1 MNTKKVFLLS
11 YDIFL
16 FSGIKAWLPNL
27 VLVDARSFISG
38 TQSVIPRYSS
48 CLLVIDNRLPLLLV
62 RKWFQRNST
71 QFININ
77 CIVLRMNET
86 RSVNRGY
93 EEYAFIN
100 GRELSDQLI
109 SQLRANLM
117 APNEVVEVTKGSTIF
132 NFHLT
137 EFEEEMLY
145 SSFTKEK
152 LHDFCIANSLTTK
165 SVYRYRERI
174 TARLGFSHFNE
185 TIIFLTR
192 NNLLHEGYPTNSH
205 SGENV
210 IYGDAYDVSDSGRLS
225 MAIRNEEII
234 PYFQPIVN
242 INGDVCGVE
251 VLARWPQGHNYAISQ
266 REFIPLAEKSG
277 LMNELT
283 SYLMTTVARNLVDGS
298 EDINKTLFVS
308 FNVSPSGLSNPV
320 FYWECLNFME
330 ITQRLP
336 IKLMIEI
343 TENQTLTI
351 TPALK
356 ELIRSLRNRGV
367 LFALDDF
374 GTGYANLC
382 YLNELDLDV
391 IKIDKTFIKAI
402 KEVEQHIP
410 MLESIIHLSGL
421 LGLRMVAEGVE
432 YGYQQQWLR
441 KNNVDYL
448 QGYQFLPPVMFDDF
462 MRFYKQSVGL
472 FESASDSTFS
482 A

>member
-1 MNTKKVFLLS
+1 
-11 YDIFL
+11 
-16 FSGIKAWLPNL
+16 
-27 VLVDARSFISG
+27 
-38 TQSVIPRYSS
+38 
-48 CLLVIDNRLPLLLV
+48 
-62 RKWFQRNST
+62 
-71 QFININ
+71 
-77 CIVLRMNET
+77 
-86 RSVNRGY
+86 
-93 EEYAFIN
+93 
-100 GRELSDQLI
+100 
-109 SQLRANLM
+109 
-117 APNEVVEVTKGSTIF
+117 
-132 NFHLT
+132 
-137 EFEEEMLY
+137 
-145 SSFTKEK
+145 
-152 LHDFCIANSLTTK
+152 
-165 SVYRYRERI
+165 
-174 TARLGFSHFNE
+174 
-185 TIIFLTR
+185 
-192 NNLLHEGYPTNSH
+192 
-205 SGENV
+205 
-210 IYGDAYDVSDSGRLS
+210 
-225 MAIRNEEII
+225 
-234 PYFQPIVN
+234 
-242 INGDVCGVE
+242 
-251 VLARWPQGHNYAISQ
+251 
-266 REFIPLAEKSG
+266 AEKSG

>member
-1 MNTKKVFLLS
+1 
-11 YDIFL
+11 
-16 FSGIKAWLPNL
+16 
-27 VLVDARSFISG
+27 
-38 TQSVIPRYSS
+38 
-48 CLLVIDNRLPLLLV
+48 
-62 RKWFQRNST
+62 
-71 QFININ
+71 
-77 CIVLRMNET
+77 
-86 RSVNRGY
+86 
-93 EEYAFIN
+93 
-100 GRELSDQLI
+100 
-109 SQLRANLM
+109 M

-192 NNLLHEGYPTNSH
+192 NNLLHEDYPTSSH